1 MAETKG
7 ETLPFPDIRELVK
20 GVPKDGKDW
29 HVVAFLQT

>member
-7 ETLPFPDIRELVK
+7 ETLPDSLELMK

-29 HVVAFLQT
+29 HIVAFLQA

>member
-7 ETLPFPDIRELVK
+7 ETLPVTDIRELMK

-29 HVVAFLQT
+29 HVAFEPS